1 MRVLINHLTRM
12 HGGHICV
19 AGVDLDSR
27 RHVRPVLQHDSVPAE
42 LLSRYGGPFD
52 MARIVELGNVRPTP
66 NPPHVEDQVFVPSWA
81 KVERTVS
88 THEFWNLLHETSRS
102 TLREIFGTGLRAIG
116 GSRLGTDLGKGE
128 ASLGCLRLCRPAQLY
143 LRTRPN
149 GAQQIRIKLDDGEL
163 RADSGVT
170 DLRLYGPDHATPDA
184 AIVRGVAKWIA
195 DSKGVILGVGLTRKF
210 RPSDDADYY
219 HWLQVNNIHLQED
232 PVWQLA

>member
-19 AGVDLDSR
+19 AGVDLESR

-52 MARIVELGNVRPTP
+52 MARIVELGNLRPAP
-66 NPPHVEDQVFVPSWA
+66 NPPHVEDQVFVPSRA

-88 THEFWNLLHETSRS
+88 AHEFWNLLHETSRS
-102 TLREIFGTGLRAIG
+102 TLGEIFGDALRVIG

-128 ASLGCLRLCRPAQLY
+128 ASLGCLRLCRPPQLY
-143 LRTRPN
+143 LRPRPD
-149 GAQQIRIKLDDGEL
+149 GTQQIRIKLDDGEL
-163 RADSGVT
+163 RADAGVT

-184 AIVRGVAKWIA
+184 TMVLGVANWIA
-195 DSKGVILGVGLTRKF
+195 DSKSVILGVGLTRKF
-210 RPSDDADYY
+210 RPSDDADYS

-232 PVWQLA
+232 PVWQLS